1 MADVRLIY
9 ECEKVLRDV
18 LDGAADLSRYTSRT
32 PEVGNTM
39 YRLKLFSGD
48 MLTLCVVVRKGLRP
62 ASLPQLVERMM
73 GAQIREEPCER
84 WILFTDYVSASL
96 ANQLR
101 KRGLWFAD
109 ATGNAYVEEP
119 GVLFIF
125 TLSRRPPREQPMKG
139 QYFSEPGAK
148 VLFYLLCNGPQIRA
162 TYRDI
167 RQAIGVSLDKIS
179 KVFTELKEE
188 RLLTWA
194 GRGCYEIRDAS
205 TLLDRWSNAYAAK
218 LQPRILLGRFRSP
231 FGEEFTR
238 ILDEVGSKRDLKDI
252 VVGGEY
258 AGDRLTG
265 YLRSRALNL
274 YVPVDRANAVRRAL
288 RLAPSQQGNIDLY
301 EAFAQSLGEPRGRN
315 RLAFAHPVLVY
326 AELLATDDPRCG
338 ETALRLKEKH
348 LPWIP

>member
-1 MADVRLIY
+1 MADVRLIH
-9 ECEKVLRDV
+9 ECERVLRDV
-18 LDGAADLSRYTSRT
+18 LDGAASLSRYTSKT
-32 PEVGNTM
+32 PEVGDTM
-39 YRLKLFSGD
+39 YRLKLSSGD
-48 MLTLCVVVRKGLRP
+48 MLILCAVVRKGLRP
-62 ASLPQLVERMM
+62 ASLPQLVERI
-73 GAQIREEPCER
+73 GAQIREVPCER
-84 WILFTDYVSASL
+84 RILFTDYVTASL
-96 ANQLR
+96 ANRLR

-125 TLSRRPPREQPMKG
+125 THSRRPPREQPMKG

-148 VLFYLLCNGPQIRA
+148 VLFYLLCNGPQIHA

-188 RLLTWA
+188 RLLTSA

-205 TLLDRWSNAYAAK
+205 MLLDRWSNAYAAK
-218 LQPRILLGRFRSP
+218 LRPRILLGRFRSLL
-231 FGEEFTR
+231 GQEFTK
-238 ILDEVGSKRDLKDI
+238 IFEGVENKRDLEGI

-265 YLRSRALNL
+265 YLRARALNF

-288 RLAPSQQGNIDLY
+288 RLAPSQEGNIALY

-348 LPWIP
+348 LPWIR